1 MIIHWYTLDDFTAD
15 FLAVRDNFSREGL
28 GLLFEFYDS
37 IGEPIEFDPVA
48 MCCEWSEHSSAEAA
62 IFDYYGGDLDHAQ
75 DMTELYAIRRQQRG
89 ESPAEAL
96 ESVLGVPVLWDGESC
111 FLVGV

>member
-1 MIIHWYTLDDFTAD
+1 MIHYQYTLDTFISD
-15 FLAVRDNFSREGL
+15 FLAVRDNFSRDGL
-28 GLLFEFYDS
+28 ALLFEFYDS

-48 MCCEWSEHSSAEAA
+48 MCCEWSEYSSAEAV

-96 ESVLGVPVLWDGESC
+96 ESVLGVSVLWDGDSC